1 MTPSL
6 RSFVNIPM
14 GDFDKSYKFIQ
25 NDQSV
30 LTEQAHNAVLLE
42 AFEAERKG
50 NKDLARRC
58 VHQSLII
65 NYCRELGRDG
75 VGLFFQRYA

>member
-1 MTPSL
+1 
-6 RSFVNIPM
+6 M
-14 GDFDKSYKFIQ
+14 GDFEGLYKFIQ
-25 NDQSV
+25 QDNSV
-30 LTEQAHNAVLLE
+30 LTEKAHDAILLE

-75 VGLFFQRYA
+75 VGRFFQKYVCDIA